1 MIRAS
6 DLEEVDF
13 TDPSTI
19 RLISTAYIDE
29 PAIAPLADDADDLAI
44 LEEIEGLTSA
54 RLAVTLPILGGLDP
68 TELLTE
74 AHGYGWTYVNAAF
87 CYTRVTGNRFNGPER
102 GAWYASYGETA
113 IETAQ
118 AEVAW
123 HLTRE
128 LEATGVFENITS
140 YRELIAGFTARF
152 HDLNANPEADA
163 LIPDPAVAYR
173 AGQTL
178 ALDVRDSAGNGFL
191 LFQHRYDLFVRKS
204 LLHFVRPLVGRTL
217 HQTGGV
223 LGAQVS
229 SRLENDRCRCIFPCV
244 ILSWVWPKESPALL
258 YR

>member
-1 MIRAS
+1 MIKTS
-6 DLEEVDF
+6 DLKDIDF

-29 PAIAPLADDADDLAI
+29 PAMAPLADDADDLAI

-54 RLAVTLPILGGLDP
+54 RLTAALPMLGGLDP
-68 TELLTE
+68 AVLLTE

-140 YRELIAGFTARF
+140 YRELIAGFTTRF
-152 HDLNANPEADA
+152 RDLNGRTEEDA
-163 LIPDPAVAYR
+163 LCPDPAVAYR

-178 ALDVRDSAGNGFL
+178 ARDLLGSGENGLLYPSA
-191 LFQHRYDLFVRKS
+191 RYDSGQCLVALRPHMVQNVRQGETWV
-204 LLHFVRPLVGRTL
+204 FEWAGAPVPTL
-217 HQTGGV
+217 
-223 LGAQVS
+223 S
-229 SRLENDRCRCIFPCV
+229 KR
-244 ILSWVWPKESPALL
+244 
-258 YR
+258 